1 VAVSPDGEYSIEF
14 VECLASCGTAPVC
27 MLDDALHENV
37 APESAP
43 ELLSNL
49 ESRISNLD
57 PHPLERRLIFQTS
70 DAKTTPPTSIV
81 ICKTAVTRNSG
92 RPSA

>member
-1 VAVSPDGEYSIEF
+1 MAGAYSLMDNISRLTKIDRGSMPGGISPTANT
-14 VECLASCGTAPVC
+14 ASVRRMLGLVRHPPVC

-57 PHPLERRLIFQTS
+57 P
-70 DAKTTPPTSIV
+70 
-81 ICKTAVTRNSG
+81 TRS
-92 RPSA
+92 SAG